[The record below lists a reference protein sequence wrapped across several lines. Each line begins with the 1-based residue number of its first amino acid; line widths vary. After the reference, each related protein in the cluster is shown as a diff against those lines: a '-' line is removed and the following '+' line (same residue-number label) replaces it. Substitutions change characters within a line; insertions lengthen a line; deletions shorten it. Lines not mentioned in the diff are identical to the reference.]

1 MNGTYG
7 RVNEFFVGTEGSTW
21 GDGRMKTSKK
31 IEIPSF
37 DENGGPYMQEHIDLL
52 KGIVDGKPLNEVRA
66 VAEATMTAIMCRTA
80 AYTGDLVKW
89 SDLMENQNS
98 GLYNLT
104 MHPTAEDF
112 EKGSVVAPKDEI
124 PPVPGNG

>member
-1 MNGTYG
+1 MAEERMM
-7 RVNEFFVGTEGSTW
+7 RVFALTAVALSLPAFAADPTVEE
-21 GDGRMKTSKK
+21 
-31 IEIPSF
+31 
-37 DENGGPYMQEHIDLL
+37 LL
-52 KGIVDGKPLNEVRA
+52 KKYDGVMGPASYE
-66 VAEATMTAIMCRTA
+66 AEATMTAIMCRTA